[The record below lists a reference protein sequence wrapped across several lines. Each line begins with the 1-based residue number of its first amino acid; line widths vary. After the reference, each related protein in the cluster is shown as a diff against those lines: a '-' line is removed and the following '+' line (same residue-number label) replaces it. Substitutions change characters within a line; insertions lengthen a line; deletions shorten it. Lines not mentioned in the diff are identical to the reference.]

1 MNRKL
6 PTPVL
11 GLLIAWYQEQQMR
24 IKWNQTFSDPFSV
37 SNGVRQS
44 GVLTPIFFTI
54 YIDLLV
60 QLKELG
66 VGCHW
71 NHHFIG
77 VVYYADDLT
86 LLAPSPSALRLMLQ
100 KCEQFADAHGLKF
113 NASKTQL
120 VYFGR
125 VPVQDCVHK
134 FVFCGKT
141 QIWSCSQCKSG

>member
-1 MNRKL
+1 MEYSPL
-6 PTPVL
+6 SC
-11 GLLIAWYQEQQMR
+11 LLYH
-24 IKWNQTFSDPFSV
+24 
-37 SNGVRQS
+37 
-44 GVLTPIFFTI
+44 
-54 YIDLLV
+54 IDHLLV

-120 VYFGR
+120 HGLLWMCTCAGLCA
-125 VPVQDCVHK
+125 QICVLWQS
-134 FVFCGKT
+134 VTCCGFCCAS
-141 QIWSCSQCKSG
+141 WSCSQRKSG